1 MGLERNKGLLNRE
14 LNQFNTILN
23 KILPRYLFLI
33 KKSQPSLEEQKEL
46 GELEHYLIEV
56 NGKIAAIKNQLD
68 QDLFGESFNLYYKT
82 KRKALKGDIDAKMRL
97 DRLRKIF
104 LRSFSGDSAHKWN

>member
-1 MGLERNKGLLNRE
+1 MSLERNKKYLNRE
-14 LNQFNTILN
+14 LDQFNTILN

-33 KKSQPSLEEQKEL
+33 QMNNPSLEEQKEL

-56 NGKIAAIKNQLD
+56 NGKVAAIKTQLD

-82 KRKALKGDIDAKMRL
+82 KQKALKGDIAAKNRL
-97 DRLRKIF
+97 DRLRKVF
-104 LRSFSGDSAHKWN
+104 LRSYNEYSDYKWN